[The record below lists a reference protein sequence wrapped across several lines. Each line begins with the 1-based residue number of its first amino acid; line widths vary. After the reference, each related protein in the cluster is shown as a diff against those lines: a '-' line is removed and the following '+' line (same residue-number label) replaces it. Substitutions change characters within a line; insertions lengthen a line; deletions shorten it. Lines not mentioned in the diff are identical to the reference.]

1 MPYVIDMSRP
11 PLPRFRA
18 DLQVVI
24 DVSALDADDAERRL
38 AVIADEIAARL
49 SKSTFARLEGK
60 PNAVLVALASE
71 PVTQ

>member
-1 MPYVIDMSRP
+1 
-11 PLPRFRA
+11 
-18 DLQVVI
+18 
-24 DVSALDADDAERRL
+24 
-38 AVIADEIAARL
+38 VIADEIAARL